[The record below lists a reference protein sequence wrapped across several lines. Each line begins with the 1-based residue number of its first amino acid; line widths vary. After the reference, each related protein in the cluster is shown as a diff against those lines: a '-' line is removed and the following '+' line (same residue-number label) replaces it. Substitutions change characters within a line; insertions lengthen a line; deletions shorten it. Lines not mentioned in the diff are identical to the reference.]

1 MTNLCHL
8 LQEVGIMNGDGILVQ
23 GNRLFACDEKGLS
36 QRADSLASG
45 VVARHQTRR
54 ATAATA
60 NVTREHLTLT
70 SFVSVSDR
78 RYPVGCVVPTKT
90 VHPDMQKMFPRS
102 VIYPN
107 PSGSTTAAIFSE
119 FVLQCMLLPAREHIA
134 SGQALVL
141 VLDSGGGQWL
151 HLSPR
156 LLQLCLK
163 HNCRL
168 FYLPAYTTRALCPL
182 DMNIHSEMARLWAA
196 FKAAWA
202 HKQQPLTLFVAL
214 RAASEVCDS
223 SLQPG
228 VVRASWAQIGIR
240 AGEGYD
246 REVIFVQRC
255 SSLPRD
261 VSRFSIN
268 ECMFLFGKHET
279 FNHSLFRVFFQERR
293 A

>member
-1 MTNLCHL
+1 MLPGRA
-8 LQEVGIMNGDGILVQ
+8 QDVQ
-23 GNRLFACDEKGLS
+23 LSEQQKEELFLYITYHGQCSMPLS
-36 QRADSLASG
+36 
-45 VVARHQTRR
+45 
-54 ATAATA
+54 
-60 NVTREHLTLT
+60 
-70 SFVSVSDR
+70 
-78 RYPVGCVVPTKT
+78 
-90 VHPDMQKMFPRS
+90 
-102 VIYPN
+102 
-107 PSGSTTAAIFSE
+107 
-119 FVLQCMLLPAREHIA
+119 VLQC
-134 SGQALVL
+134 
-141 VLDSGGGQWL
+141 
-151 HLSPR
+151 
-156 LLQLCLK
+156 K
-163 HNCRL
+163 H
-168 FYLPAYTTRALCPL
+168 AQ
-182 DMNIHSEMARLWAA
+182 LWAA

-240 AGEGYD
+240 VGEGYD